1 LRRTLIVTRP
11 SLHHPEGAKEG
22 VMNVEYA
29 VQIDDRIHRIRIEI
43 PAFCEEREL
52 KQTREFA
59 IVTALLEHA
68 GYLPAGT
75 VHAVA

>member
-1 LRRTLIVTRP
+1 
-11 SLHHPEGAKEG
+11 
-22 VMNVEYA
+22 MNVEYA

>member
-1 LRRTLIVTRP
+1 M
-11 SLHHPEGAKEG
+11 K
-22 VMNVEYA
+22 VEYA
-29 VQIDDRIHRIRIEI
+29 VQIADQIHRIRIEV

-52 KQTREFA
+52 KETRRFA
-59 IVTALLEHA
+59 IVTALLQHA